1 MLSLALKSL
10 FLLPL
15 IFIVDYIVMILIGC
29 VSCYF
34 GAATDFYE
42 CSFCTI
48 GKFVLLI
55 SAILFIAIL
64 FPDIKSL
71 FKKPRVS

>member
-1 MLSLALKSL
+1 MFGIALKSL

-15 IFIVDYIVMILIGC
+15 FFIVDYIFMILIGC
-29 VSCYF
+29 ISCYF

-48 GKFVLLI
+48 GKIVLLV
-55 SAILFIAIL
+55 SAILFVAIL
-64 FPDIKSL
+64 SPDMKAL
-71 FKKPRVS
+71 FKNPKTK

>member
-1 MLSLALKSL
+1 MSGLALKSL

-15 IFIVDYIVMILIGC
+15 IFIVDYILMILIGC

-34 GAATDFYE
+34 GAVSDFYE
-42 CSFCTI
+42 CSYYSI
-48 GKFVLLI
+48 GKFVLLV
-55 SAILFIAIL
+55 SAILFVAVL

-71 FKKPRVS
+71 FKKPKAR

>member
-1 MLSLALKSL
+1 MMGLALKSL

-15 IFIVDYIVMILIGC
+15 IFIVDYIIMILIGC

-42 CSFCTI
+42 CSYCNI
-48 GKFVLLI
+48 GKFVLLV
-55 SAILFIAIL
+55 SAVLFVVVL
-64 FPDIKSL
+64 LPDIKSL
-71 FKKPRVS
+71 FKKPETS

>member
-1 MLSLALKSL
+1 MLGLALKSL

-15 IFIVDYIVMILIGC
+15 IFIVDYIIMILIGC

-48 GKFVLLI
+48 GKFVLLG
-55 SAILFIAIL
+55 SAIFFVIVLL
-64 FPDIKSL
+64 PDIKSL
-71 FKKPRVS
+71 FKKPKTS

>member
-1 MLSLALKSL
+1 MLGLALKSL

-15 IFIVDYIVMILIGC
+15 IFIVDYIIMILIGC

-42 CSFCTI
+42 CSYCSI
-48 GKFVLLI
+48 GKFVLLV
-55 SAILFIAIL
+55 SAILFVVVL

-71 FKKPRVS
+71 FKKPKTS

>member
-1 MLSLALKSL
+1 MFTIALKSL

-34 GAATDFYE
+34 GVATDFYE

-55 SAILFIAIL
+55 SAIAFIGVLI
-64 FPDIKSL
+64 PDIKSL
-71 FKKPRVS
+71 FKKPKVG